1 MDNSESVSADAYGE
15 RHLAFP
21 LRDDQGRAVAIVD
34 LSLGEMKQLPSHEN
48 REVQRMLRLLQ
59 LAHKEITKEMAGE
72 DKTMVLGK
80 LFKDGPIREKTF
92 LWGLRQS
99 ETQTS
104 LHSYRD

>member
-21 LRDDQGRAVAIVD
+21 LRDEQGRAQAILD
-34 LSLGEMKQLPSHEN
+34 ISIGELKALPSHEN

-72 DKTMVLGK
+72 DKNVVLGK
-80 LFKDGPIREKTF
+80 TLFIIRHTNEN
-92 LWGLRQS
+92 L
-99 ETQTS
+99 
-104 LHSYRD
+104 